1 MKGRVVLLVEDNPS
15 NAYLARYLLEA
26 AGFVVA
32 CTSNGRDALEWTR
45 DAVPD
50 LILTDI
56 QMPEMDGY
64 ELGRR
69 LKADPR
75 LARVPLVAATSYAM
89 VGDRERAFATGFDAY
104 FEKPFVPESFAAEI
118 ARLLADRSPMP

>member
-1 MKGRVVLLVEDNPS
+1 MNGPVILLVEDNQP
-15 NAYLARYLLEA
+15 NAYLASYLLEA
-26 AGFVVA
+26 AGFTVA
-32 CTSNGRDALEWTR
+32 WARHGREALEWTR
-45 DAVPD
+45 GSVPD

-75 LARVPLVAATSYAM
+75 LAGVPLVAATSYAM
-89 VGDRERAFATGFDAY
+89 VGDRERALAIGFDAY
-104 FEKPFVPESFAAEI
+104 LEKPFVPESFAAEI
-118 ARLLADRSPMP
+118 ARLLFARGCAP